1 LLRAPTAPVD
11 EYRRHLGGRSIG
23 GWPGAGFAPRRAR
36 ATAAILGAVI
46 ARRIYLL
53 IFHPRAEWE
62 EIARE
67 PMGADT
73 LIRRYILPLS
83 LIAPVAT
90 LIGMHTFDANW
101 DPVAGYQVPPGA
113 IFAAAATTLFGSIGS
128 IFLLA
133 LIFRLIA
140 PMYGSSRD
148 FVAALKVA
156 TFGAMP
162 VLIAGAALVLPVL
175 VIVSVVAL
183 CQTLYLYWLGVR
195 YVLGVEAGAQS
206 EFIGIAITMLG
217 GASTLLGAFASSVG
231 LF

>member
-1 LLRAPTAPVD
+1 VPWCP
-11 EYRRHLGGRSIG
+11 
-23 GWPGAGFAPRRAR
+23 
-36 ATAAILGAVI
+36 AILGAVI

-53 IFHPRAEWE
+53 LFHPRAEWD

-67 PMGADT
+67 TIGVDT
-73 LIRRYILPLS
+73 LIRSYILPMS
-83 LIAPVAT
+83 LIAPIAT
-90 LIGMHTFDANW
+90 VIGMKNFDASW
-101 DPVAGYQVPPGA
+101 DPSAGYQVPADGIYAAGA
-113 IFAAAATTLFGSIGS
+113 ATLFGTIGS

-156 TFGAMP
+156 TFGAIP
-162 VLIAGAALVLPVL
+162 VLLAGAVLVVPAL

-183 CQTLYLYWLGVR
+183 CHTLYLYWLGVHH
-195 YVLGVEAGAQS
+195 VLDVEAGAQA
-206 EFIGIAITMLG
+206 EFIGISI
-217 GASTLLGAFASSVG
+217 TLLGGTSTIAGAFVSSIG